1 MAQRRSD
8 AAIIDWPI
16 GLKYAAGRMHKV
28 RTLIRGPAFVLA
40 ALIVLGSLSCSSG
53 GDGNLLENAGFE
65 DGEDPW
71 FILGQ
76 SGFERSVEIAYSGE
90 ASSHL
95 QLDTIAEASG
105 NDRSNLVQDV
115 EAEEF
120 PETISGVY
128 RIEDWTEGAPVQFVQ
143 VAAIVFN
150 ANNLEGEFPNHQVH
164 YILAGTASD
173 PGPETNIRNVQ
184 LGDELTLNQWVRFQ
198 ADLSQDFSE
207 LWGAVPEGFELI
219 RLVFEVRFED
229 KEPGS
234 APVQA
239 DVFFDDLYLGP
250 PPD

>member
-1 MAQRRSD
+1 MAQRRPGV
-8 AAIIDWPI
+8 AIIDWPT
-16 GLKYAAGRMHKV
+16 GLEYAAGRMQKV
-28 RTLIRGPAFVLA
+28 RTLICGPAFVLV
-40 ALIVLGSLSCSSG
+40 ALIVLGALSCSSG
-53 GDGNLLENAGFE
+53 GGSNLLENAGFE

-71 FILGQ
+71 FVLGK

-90 ASSHL
+90 ASANI
-95 QLDTIAEASG
+95 QLDAAAEVSG
-105 NDRSNLVQDV
+105 TGRTNLAQDL

-120 PETISGVY
+120 PEIISGVY

-143 VAAIVFN
+143 IAAIVFD
-150 ANNLEGEFPNHQVH
+150 ADNLEGEFPNHQVH

-184 LGDELTLNQWVRFQ
+184 LGDELTLNQWVQFQ
-198 ADLSQDFSE
+198 ANLSQDFSE

-219 RLVFEVRFED
+219 RLVFEVRYED

-239 DVFFDDLYLGP
+239 DVSFDDLYLGP